1 MVRKFTLFTFI
12 IALSLYSWADNNST
26 IDSIKQVIG
35 AADSEAKGKMLM
47 ELSKNYLRKNNAVG
61 LFCSDAA
68 CKHALDV
75 RDRAMESK
83 ALFYKGAYSVQ
94 LGQFDSAIVFLNRSV
109 SIAADL
115 KDNKLKAASLDALGN
130 AYLRKGDVDLARA
143 SFLQILALS
152 DTSKDFY
159 QFRVNSLNALAII
172 HYRGGNFKEAI
183 EQFIQLYELSL
194 AQNDKTNSA
203 NCAGNIAGLFYTL
216 KNYPKA
222 LSYYKVTQ
230 KLFQELG
237 MTMNSALTYENI
249 GMVQKE
255 VGALDSA
262 IINFKNAE
270 PTYVESGNKAQLA
283 NLYQNMSDAYIKLGL
298 PVKANE
304 YVSLAI
310 DINEKNNLKGNYAEG
325 YLLKALSLSK
335 LGRNAEAKGYIQ
347 KAFDWATSLNQT
359 ELLVSISKAGYGIY
373 KNLGNWKVSLTYL
386 EQYNKLN
393 DSILNA
399 TLKKDIADLEAKYES
414 VKKENQIQQ
423 LSAEK
428 LQHELTIK
436 NERKSKLLIAGSLL
450 FLLITGFLVA
460 LWSRSKNIQKQAEL
474 SRAKIDIENRLL
486 RSQMNP
492 HFLFNSLNSVQRY
505 IGENNPLQAQAF
517 LSKFSG
523 LIRNILDSSMC
534 SFVPLEKEVETI
546 NLYLNIEQQRFQGK
560 FDFEIVVDE
569 SLDAEM
575 VEIPPMLVQP
585 FVENSIIHGFDGL
598 EGNGFIEVR
607 FTRRMNLVECTITDN
622 GHGINAAKAE
632 PKGAKTHKS
641 VGMQVTRDRLRM
653 LNQKLNFELR
663 ADVVDLSTINP
674 SKQGTQVFLTMPLVE
689 LD

>member
-1 MVRKFTLFTFI
+1 MVRKFTLFTFFI
-12 IALSLYSWADNNST
+12 VLALYSWADNNST
-26 IDSIKQVIG
+26 IDSIKQAVG
-35 AADSEAKGKMLM
+35 TVDAEAKGKMLM
-47 ELSKNYLRKNNAVG
+47 DLSVKYLRKNNTVG
-61 LFCSDAA
+61 LFCADAA
-68 CKHALDV
+68 CAHVIFV
-75 RDRAMESK
+75 RDSVMESK

-94 LGQFDSAIVFLNRSV
+94 LGQFDSARVFLNRSV
-109 SIAADL
+109 GIAADL
-115 KDNKLKAASLDALGN
+115 KDSKLKAASLDALGN
-130 AYLRKGDVDLARA
+130 AYLRKGDVDLARN
-143 SFLQILALS
+143 SFSQILEFS

-194 AQNDKTNSA
+194 AKNDKANSA
-203 NCAGNIAGLFYTL
+203 NCAGNIAGLFYSL

-255 VGALDSA
+255 IGVLDSA
-262 IINFKNAE
+262 IINFHKAE
-270 PTYVESGNKAQLA
+270 TVYIESGNKAQLA

-310 DINEKNNLKGNYAEG
+310 DINEKNNLKGNFAEG

-347 KAFDWATSLNQT
+347 KASDWATSLNQA
-359 ELLVSISKAGYGIY
+359 ELMVNISKAGYDIY
-373 KNLGNWKVSLTYL
+373 KSLGNWKVSLVYL

-393 DSILNA
+393 DSILSAN
-399 TLKKDIADLEAKYES
+399 LKKDIADLEAKYES
-414 VKKENQIQQ
+414 AKKESQIQQ

-436 NERKSKLLIAGSLL
+436 NERKSKLLIVGSLL
-450 FLLITGFLVA
+450 FLLITGLLVA

-474 SRAKIDIENRLL
+474 SRAKVDIENRLL

-505 IGENNPLQAQAF
+505 IGENNSQQAQTF
-517 LSKFSG
+517 LAKFSG
-523 LIRNILDSSMC
+523 LIRNILDSTMQSYIT
-534 SFVPLEKEVETI
+534 LEKEVETL
-546 NLYLNIEQQRFQGK
+546 NLYLTLEQQRFQGK
-560 FDFEIVVDE
+560 FDFSVSIEDGIEPEFIEV
-569 SLDAEM
+569 
-575 VEIPPMLVQP
+575 PPMLVQP
-585 FVENSIIHGFDGL
+585 FVENSIVHGVSAL
-598 EGNGFIEVR
+598 EGKGMIDIRFRRING
-607 FTRRMNLVECTITDN
+607 LVECTVTDN
-622 GHGINAAKAE
+622 GVGVNVAKTNTS
-632 PKGAKTHKS
+632 PKTHKS
-641 VGMQVTRDRLRM
+641 VGMQVTADRLRM
-653 LNQKLNFELR
+653 LNQKLNFEIK
-663 ADVVDLSTINP
+663 ADVVDLSTQTP
-674 SKQGTQVFLTMPLVE
+674 SATGTRVTVTMPFRE
-689 LD
+689 LE